1 MSFERKIDKEKFL
14 TFGDNYILTELSF
27 MDPPM
32 KLFDIIFKLQ
42 VKGYKV
48 ILAHP
53 ERYSYFTMNDFKE
66 LVSRGVLMQVNALSL
81 IGYYSKNVQQ
91 TSEKLIKNDMVSF
104 LGTDCH
110 NLYQAELYEKYM
122 KNKYFNYLL
131 NSGSLMNST
140 LL

>member
-1 MSFERKIDKEKFL
+1 
-14 TFGDNYILTELSF
+14 

-66 LVSRGVLMQVNALSL
+66 LVSRGVLC
-81 IGYYSKNVQQ
+81 
-91 TSEKLIKNDMVSF
+91 KLMR
-104 LGTDCH
+104 CH
-110 NLYQAELYEKYM
+110 
-122 KNKYFNYLL
+122 
-131 NSGSLMNST
+131 
-140 LL
+140 

>member
-1 MSFERKIDKEKFL
+1 
-14 TFGDNYILTELSF
+14 
-27 MDPPM
+27 MDPPI

-48 ILAHP
+48 VLAHP

-81 IGYYSKNVQQ
+81 IGYYSKHVQQ

-110 NLYQAELYEKYM
+110 NLYQAGLYEKCM
-122 KNKYFNYLL
+122 ENKYFNYLFD
-131 NSGSLMNST
+131 SGSLLNST